1 MFIRFRIPIAL
12 LAVVCWLPV
21 RAVAVS
27 GPQETVQLP
36 STFRPLIQR
45 SGYIFAGTVLA
56 VEHVPP
62 LPNEMPIVRVVF
74 HIDEAIRGVQQGQTL
89 TIREWAGSWNSS
101 QQYRRGERVLLF
113 LYPPSK
119 LGLTSLVTGNSGQLE
134 LNARGEI
141 LLNHNQALIR
151 RDESRNSAGKRNRI
165 PRAAF
170 LEALRRAAQ
179 E

>member
-36 STFRPLIQR
+36 SSFRPLIQR

-151 RDESRNSAGKRNRI
+151 RDESRSFAGQRNRL
-165 PRAAF
+165 PRAGF

>member
-36 STFRPLIQR
+36 SSFRPLIQR

-74 HIDEAIRGVQQGQTL
+74 HIDEAIRGVQQGQNL
-89 TIREWAGSWNSS
+89 TILDWAGS
-101 QQYRRGERVLLF
+101 
-113 LYPPSK
+113 
-119 LGLTSLVTGNSGQLE
+119 
-134 LNARGEI
+134 
-141 LLNHNQALIR
+141 
-151 RDESRNSAGKRNRI
+151 
-165 PRAAF
+165 
-170 LEALRRAAQ
+170 
-179 E
+179 